1 MAATENKSPVNSK
14 SLEENYS
21 KKTLRKL
28 QSEVCTQ
35 LSCSVCPKYRC
46 TSLKMYDE
54 HLKSKKHLRRK
65 FRKESESLWYCE
77 ACKLKLPNDA
87 EWVKIL
93 KVEVKSVM

>member
-1 MAATENKSPVNSK
+1 
-14 SLEENYS
+14 
-21 KKTLRKL
+21 
-28 QSEVCTQ
+28 
-35 LSCSVCPKYRC
+35 
-46 TSLKMYDE
+46 MYDE

-93 KVEVKSVM
+93 NALIVMLLINIHEQA